1 MANRDG
7 LHEAGTIGRGGIASW
22 PRDDQITL
30 LSALLGFVQ
39 SDCQS
44 HMLAEQLLKKF
55 GSLPQVMSAPQSRLH
70 EVEGVTPAI
79 VGLLAVTMEA
89 AQKLAKERIGD
100 GRAVLTSWS
109 QLQDYLYL
117 SMAQLQV
124 EQFRILFLDKRNRL
138 IADEVQQ
145 TGTLDHTP
153 VYTREVIKR
162 SLEICAS
169 ALILVHNHPSGDPSP
184 SSADIRVTQEIETV
198 GKPLGITVHDHVVI
212 GRFGCA
218 SLRALGF
225 VGRMP

>member
-1 MANRDG
+1 MPNRDG
-7 LHEAGTIGRGGIASW
+7 FHDAGTVRPGDQSTW
-22 PRDDQITL
+22 PSGDQINL
-30 LSALLGFVQ
+30 LAALLGPVHGG
-39 SDCQS
+39 CRTRVI
-44 HMLAEQLLKKF
+44 AEQLVEKF
-55 GSLPQVMSAPQSRLH
+55 GSLPQVMSAPPSRLH
-70 EVEGVTPAI
+70 EVEGVTPAM
-79 VGLLAVTMEA
+79 VGMLSVTMEA
-89 AQKLAKERIGD
+89 AQKLAKERIAD

-117 SMAQLQV
+117 TMAHLQL
-124 EQFRILFLDKRNRL
+124 EQLRILFLDKRNRL

-162 SLEICAS
+162 SLELCAS

-184 SSADIRVTQEIETV
+184 SSADIRITQEIETV

-218 SLRALGF
+218 SLRGLGF
-225 VGRMP
+225 VGRIP